1 MATLVSPGVN
11 ISVSDES
18 FYASAGAGTIPLIV
32 IATAQDKTAPDGTST
47 AAYTTKATANK
58 LYNITSQRELLQ
70 NFGNPSFKTSGGTP
84 VHGDETNEYGLAAAY
99 SFLGLSNRAYVLR
112 ADVDLGQL
120 EASATA
126 PAAKPEN
133 GLIWLDTGSSK
144 FGIKEYDG
152 TKWVTQSVSIAGKD
166 NLYAN
171 AVPKSAFSTNGK
183 FTAVTVKADGTQNS
197 SINIFE
203 KLAGNWFL
211 VGSSSWSSAKSGA
224 DFQWATHTTI
234 PTDKISGGA
243 VTNGD
248 VFAQQTA
255 PNSGANVQVKVYN
268 SSLGQFTSVDAP
280 IKGTAKE
287 VYDYHRTAGSLKA
300 GAFWLDATDDSFQRF
315 ATFTLRKW
323 NGASTLVRE
332 STTAISDTAIVDT
345 KANAANAAFS
355 IRVNNVAAA
364 NQIDVFVTSTT
375 SGNISVDDV
384 VADMQTAISSAN
396 ATLTFSDEIEVA
408 NVSGKVT
415 ITNTKGNDITL
426 VAGTGSDGT
435 IVTLGDLNL
444 TAGTQSNWKVSL
456 AAHTPSTTAP
466 TGVTANATLWYDAD
480 ISTNNIDLLE
490 HNGTT
495 WVTLTTDFQTKATEP
510 TLQSDG
516 SSSLVDGDVWLDSS
530 DTENLKLYKHDGTDF
545 VLVDLTDQSTPDGI
559 LFDDFRQSASASL
572 DADAPSA
579 SLYPQ
584 GMLGWNYR
592 ASGGNVKQWRINY
605 ALSSSSTANVWVSFS
620 GNAADGSGLLLRK
633 AQRKAVTRQLQA
645 AIVAND
651 DIRNE
656 TNRFNLVAVPGYPE
670 LTDEMLALSVDRKD
684 TVFAIV
690 DAPLRLKADNTSTA
704 AWATN
709 ANTAVE
715 NGENGLVSSSA
726 QAGVY
731 YPHALTTNTDGTNI
745 LVPASHMALRTF
757 AYNDQV
763 AFPWFAPAGFQR
775 GLVSNATS
783 VGYLDPAEGEYV
795 PVSLNEGQRDGLYLN
810 KVNPIASFPG
820 RGISVFGQKTL
831 NPSASALD
839 RVNVSR
845 LVIYL
850 REQLDDAV
858 KPFLFEPNDSVTRT
872 NAKSVV
878 DRLLSG
884 LITQRGLFD
893 YVTVCD
899 TSNNTPARI
908 DRNELHIDVAIQPV
922 KAVEFIYIPIR
933 IQNTLGS
940 TG

>member
-1 MATLVSPGVN
+1 MATLVSPGVSL
-11 ISVSDES
+11 SVSDES
-18 FYASAGAGTIPLIV
+18 FYAPAGAGTVPLIV
-32 IATAQDKTAPDGTST
+32 IATSQDKKAPDGTST

-112 ADVDLGQL
+112 ADVDLDQL
-120 EASATA
+120 NASATA
-126 PAAKPEN
+126 PSAKPAAES
-133 GLIWLDTGSSK
+133 LWIDTASSTW
-144 FGIKEYDG
+144 GIKEWDG
-152 TKWVTQSVSIAGKD
+152 SKWVTQTILVAGKD
-166 NLYAN
+166 DVYAN
-171 AVPKSAFSTNGK
+171 AVPKTAFSTNDN
-183 FTAVTVKADGTQNS
+183 FALVSLLPAGTIS
-197 SINIFE
+197 GFLSVYE
-203 KLAGNWFL
+203 KLSGNWYS
-211 VGSSSWSSAKSGA
+211 VGTSAWSSAKSSA
-224 DFQWATHTTI
+224 DFQHATHTTI
-234 PTDKISGGA
+234 PTTQHGGGA
-243 VTNGD
+243 LAAGD
-248 VFAQQTA
+248 VFMQSTA
-255 PNSGANVQVKVYN
+255 PNNGANVQVKKYN
-268 SSLGQFTSVDAP
+268 VATGQFVSQDAP
-280 IKGTAKE
+280 ILSTTKEAYAYHKAAGTL
-287 VYDYHRTAGSLKA
+287 VT
-300 GAFWLDATDDSFQRF
+300 GALWLDQINDSFQRF
-315 ATFTLRKW
+315 ASTRLNRW
-323 NGASTLVRE
+323 NGASTLVFE
-332 STTAISDTAIVDT
+332 SSAAISDTAIADSKVDASAT
-345 KANAANAAFS
+345 AMVLN
-355 IRVNNVAAA
+355 VNNSTVA
-364 NQIDVFVTSTT
+364 IDVFLTSTT
-375 SGNISVDDV
+375 SGNISIDDV
-384 VADMQTAISSAN
+384 VTDINKALSAADN
-396 ATLTFSDEIEVA
+396 ATTFADEVVVA
-408 NVSGKVT
+408 NVSGKVNF
-415 ITNTKGNDITL
+415 INSKGNDIQLSAGATSNGFTL
-426 VAGTGSDGT
+426 AD
-435 IVTLGDLNL
+435 INL
-444 TAGTQSNWKVSL
+444 EAIRYSNFKISTATY
-456 AAHTPSTTAP
+456 TPSATQPVGA
-466 TGVTANATLWYDAD
+466 TANATLWYDAD

-495 WVTLTTDFQTKATEP
+495 WVSLTKDFQTKATEP

-516 SSSLVDGDVWLDSS
+516 TTSLASGDVWLDSS
-530 DTENLKLYKHDGTDF
+530 DTENLKLYKYDGTKF
-545 VLVDLTDQSTPDGI
+545 VLVDLKDQSTPDGI

-579 SLYPQ
+579 ALYPE

-605 ALSSSSTANVWVSFS
+605 ALSASSTANVWVSFS

-633 AQRKAVTRQLQA
+633 AQRKAVTKSLQS
-645 AIVAND
+645 AIVSND

-656 TNRFNLVAVPGYPE
+656 TNRFNLVAVPGYSE
-670 LTDEMLALSVDRKD
+670 LADEMLTLSVDRKD
-684 TVFAIV
+684 TVFSIV
-690 DAPLRLKADNTSTA
+690 DAPLRLAADNTSTA

-783 VGYLDPAEGEYV
+783 VGYLDSKEGEYV

-845 LVIYL
+845 LVIYI

-878 DRLLSG
+878 DRFLSE

-893 YVTVCD
+893 FVTVCD
-899 TSNNTPARI
+899 DSNNTPARI

>member
-1 MATLVSPGVN
+1 MATLVSPGVSL
-11 ISVSDES
+11 SVSDES
-18 FYASAGAGTIPLIV
+18 FYAPAGAGTVPLIV
-32 IATAQDKTAPDGTST
+32 IATAQDKKAPDGTST

-70 NFGNPSFKTSGGTP
+70 NFGNPTFKTSGGTP

-112 ADVDLGQL
+112 ADVDLDQL
-120 EASATA
+120 NASATA
-126 PAAKPEN
+126 PSAKPAADS
-133 GLIWLDTGSSK
+133 LWIDTANSTW
-144 FGIKEYDG
+144 GIKEWDG
-152 TKWVTQSVSIAGKD
+152 SKWVTQTILVAGKD
-166 NLYAN
+166 DVYAN
-171 AVPKSAFSTNGK
+171 AVPKTAFSTNGS
-183 FTAVTVKADGTQNS
+183 FALASLLPSGTKS
-197 SINIFE
+197 DFLSIFE
-203 KLAGNWFL
+203 KLSGNWYS
-211 VGSSSWSSAKSGA
+211 VGSSGWSSAKSSA
-224 DFQWATHTTI
+224 DYQWATHTTI
-234 PTDKISGGA
+234 PSVQHGGGA
-243 VTNGD
+243 LVAGD
-248 VFAQQTA
+248 VFLQSTA
-255 PNSGANVQVKVYN
+255 PNSGANVQVKKYN
-268 SSLGQFTSVDAP
+268 VATGQFVSQEAP
-280 IKGTAKE
+280 ILSTTAEAYAYHKAAGTL
-287 VYDYHRTAGSLKA
+287 VT
-300 GAFWLDATDDSFQRF
+300 GALWLDAIDDSFQRF
-315 ATFTLRKW
+315 ASTRLNMW
-323 NGASTLVRE
+323 NGASTLAFG
-332 STTAISDTAIVDT
+332 STAAVSDTAIADSKVDASAT
-345 KANAANAAFS
+345 AMVIN
-355 IRVNNVAAA
+355 VNNSAVA
-364 NQIDVFVTSTT
+364 IDVFLTSTT
-375 SGNISVDDV
+375 SGNISIDDV
-384 VADMQTAISSAN
+384 VTDIQTALSAADN
-396 ATLTFSDEIEVA
+396 ATTFADEVVVSNVA
-408 NVSGKVT
+408 GQVNFVNS
-415 ITNTKGNDITL
+415 KGNDIQLSAGATSNGFTL
-426 VAGTGSDGT
+426 AD
-435 IVTLGDLNL
+435 INL
-444 TAGTQSNWKVSL
+444 SALRYSNFKISTATY
-456 AAHTPSTTAP
+456 TPSATQPVGA
-466 TGVTANATLWYDAD
+466 TANATLWYDAD

-495 WVTLTTDFQTKATEP
+495 WVSLTKDFQTKATEP

-516 SSSLVDGDVWLDSS
+516 TTSLATGDVWLDSS
-530 DTENLKLYKHDGTDF
+530 DTENLKLYKYDSAKF
-545 VLVDLTDQSTPDGI
+545 VLVDLKDQSTPDGI
-559 LFDDFRQSASASL
+559 LFSDFRQSSAGSL

-579 SLYPQ
+579 ALYPE

-605 ALSSSSTANVWVSFS
+605 ALSASSTANVWVSFS
-620 GNAADGSGLLLRK
+620 GNAADGEGLLLRK
-633 AQRKAVTRQLQA
+633 AQRKAATRSLQS
-645 AIVAND
+645 AIASNA

-670 LTDEMLALSVDRKD
+670 LADEMLTLSVDRKD
-684 TVFAIV
+684 TVFSII
-690 DAPLRLKADNTSTA
+690 DTPLRLAADNTSTA

-715 NGENGLVSSSA
+715 NGENGLVSASA

-745 LVPASHMALRTF
+745 LVPASHMALRTY

-775 GLVSNATS
+775 GIVSNATS
-783 VGYLDPAEGEYV
+783 VGYLDSKEGEYV

-845 LVIYL
+845 LVIYI

-878 DRLLSG
+878 DRFLSE

-893 YVTVCD
+893 FVTVCD
-899 TSNNTPARI
+899 DSNNTPARI

>member
-1 MATLVSPGVN
+1 MATLVSPGVSL
-11 ISVSDES
+11 SVSDES
-18 FYASAGAGTIPLIV
+18 FYAPAGAGTVPLIV
-32 IATAQDKTAPDGTST
+32 IATAQDKKAPDGTST

-70 NFGNPSFKTSGGTP
+70 NFGNPTFKTSGGTP

-112 ADVDLGQL
+112 ADVDLDQL
-120 EASATA
+120 NASATA
-126 PAAKPEN
+126 PSAKPAADS
-133 GLIWLDTGSSK
+133 LWIDTANSTW
-144 FGIKEYDG
+144 GIKEWDG
-152 TKWVTQSVSIAGKD
+152 SKWVTQTILVAGKD
-166 NLYAN
+166 DVYAN
-171 AVPKSAFSTNGK
+171 AVPKTAFATNGA
-183 FTAVTVKADGTQNS
+183 FALASLLPSGTKS
-197 SINIFE
+197 DFLSIFE
-203 KLAGNWFL
+203 KLSGNWYS
-211 VGSSSWSSAKSGA
+211 VGSSGWSSAKSSA
-224 DFQWATHTTI
+224 DYQWATHTTI
-234 PTDKISGGA
+234 PSVQHGGGA
-243 VTNGD
+243 LVAGD
-248 VFAQQTA
+248 VFLQSTA
-255 PNSGANVQVKVYN
+255 PNSGANVQVKKYN
-268 SSLGQFTSVDAP
+268 VATGQFVSQEAP
-280 IKGTAKE
+280 ILSTTAEAYAYHKAAGTL
-287 VYDYHRTAGSLKA
+287 VT
-300 GAFWLDATDDSFQRF
+300 GALWLDAIDDSFQRF
-315 ATFTLRKW
+315 ASTRLNMW
-323 NGASTLVRE
+323 NGASTLAFG
-332 STTAISDTAIVDT
+332 STAAVSDTAIADSKVDASAT
-345 KANAANAAFS
+345 AMVIN
-355 IRVNNVAAA
+355 VNNSAVA
-364 NQIDVFVTSTT
+364 IDVFLTSTT
-375 SGNISVDDV
+375 SGNISIDDV
-384 VADMQTAISSAN
+384 VTDIQTALSAADN
-396 ATLTFSDEIEVA
+396 ATTFADEVVVSNVA
-408 NVSGKVT
+408 GQVNFVNS
-415 ITNTKGNDITL
+415 KGNDIQLSAGATSNGFTL
-426 VAGTGSDGT
+426 AD
-435 IVTLGDLNL
+435 INL
-444 TAGTQSNWKVSL
+444 SALRYSNFKISTATY
-456 AAHTPSTTAP
+456 TPSATQPVGA
-466 TGVTANATLWYDAD
+466 TANATLWYDAD

-495 WVTLTTDFQTKATEP
+495 WVSLTKDFQTKATEP

-516 SSSLVDGDVWLDSS
+516 TTSLATGDVWLDSS
-530 DTENLKLYKHDGTDF
+530 DTENLKLYKYDSAKF
-545 VLVDLTDQSTPDGI
+545 VLVDLKDQSTPDGI
-559 LFDDFRQSASASL
+559 LFSDFRQSSAGSL

-579 SLYPQ
+579 ALYPE

-605 ALSSSSTANVWVSFS
+605 ALSASSTANVWVSFS
-620 GNAADGSGLLLRK
+620 GNAADGEGLLLRK
-633 AQRKAVTRQLQA
+633 AQRKAATRSLQS
-645 AIVAND
+645 AIASNA

-670 LTDEMLALSVDRKD
+670 LADEMLTLSVDRKD
-684 TVFAIV
+684 TVFSII
-690 DAPLRLKADNTSTA
+690 DTPLRLAADNTSTA

-715 NGENGLVSSSA
+715 NGENGLVSASA

-745 LVPASHMALRTF
+745 LVPASHMALRTY

-775 GLVSNATS
+775 GIVSNATS
-783 VGYLDPAEGEYV
+783 VGYLDSKEGEYV

-845 LVIYL
+845 LVIYI

-878 DRLLSG
+878 DRFLSE

-893 YVTVCD
+893 FVTVCD
-899 TSNNTPARI
+899 DSNNTPARI